1 MNDVCIEDC
10 SIKRETF
17 RFEMRPGLKL
27 QYLPSYPVTY
37 TENMTKAEK
46 FKSVVIYLSK
56 VIEYLMGVDDGED
69 L

>member
-1 MNDVCIEDC
+1 
-10 SIKRETF
+10 
-17 RFEMRPGLKL
+17 MRPGLKL